1 MTDEDRLVFEDEQ
14 GNGYTLFMEAAE
26 PLDLPDSSVIND
38 DDEYER
44 MGINEVKVQLSE
56 VHAKLQNY
64 ARYAIGAFQNVPF
77 ADVEE
82 ITLKFGIKIAGS
94 TGVPILPQS
103 SAEANFQI
111 EVKCKPKE
119 KSIIFRTRDTSN
131 SLYRWSV

>member
-1 MTDEDRLVFEDEQ
+1 MTDVDRLVFEDEH
-14 GNGYTLFMEAAE
+14 GNDYTLFIEAAE
-26 PLDLPDSSVIND
+26 SLALPDTPTAND

-82 ITLKFGIKIAGS
+82 ITLKFGVKVSGS
-94 TGVPILPQS
+94 TGIPILTHGS
-103 SAEANFQI
+103 VEGDFHI
-111 EVKCKPKE
+111 EIKCKPKKKE
-119 KSIIFRTRDTSN
+119 QN
-131 SLYRWSV
+131 